1 MVLLQMCYAHNN
13 NHIKTLVMHIILPN
27 HHVVWDQWIN
37 IEDPFFIH
45 QKKDEEQEEKKKK
58 LMSGEN

>member
-1 MVLLQMCYAHNN
+1 M
-13 NHIKTLVMHIILPN
+13 ILPN

-45 QKKDEEQEEKKKK
+45 QKKEEEEEEEEEEKKKI
-58 LMSGEN
+58 LMSGVN

>member
-1 MVLLQMCYAHNN
+1 M
-13 NHIKTLVMHIILPN
+13 ILPN

-45 QKKDEEQEEKKKK
+45 QKKDEEEEEKKKNTYVRSK
-58 LMSGEN
+58 LIQ